1 VEGLN
6 ITFSYVVFGALMQGE
21 KEKSGSMFKNDDDD
35 GDDIEREKKQSERE

>member
-1 VEGLN
+1 MGGLN

-35 GDDIEREKKQSERE
+35 IEREKKVSERE